1 MKKKEDAKKVFVKQ
15 LRKEVMEK
23 LSVALADYKTGLGDE
38 KYSKILK
45 RTSKTFVSD
54 YTSANGKVKEK
65 KEKKAP
71 KQTEEV
77 MQEK

>member
-1 MKKKEDAKKVFVKQ
+1 MKKKEEAKKVMVKQ

-45 RTSKTFVSD
+45 RTSKTFVAD
-54 YTSANGKVKEK
+54 YTSANGKAKDKEEK
-65 KEKKAP
+65 KSRKRR
-71 KQTEEV
+71 
-77 MQEK
+77 